1 MYKIIEELCKKKG
14 ISISSLCK
22 NIDIPRSTLTE
33 LKSGRTKFLSS
44 INTNKIANYFGVSVD
59 YLLGKEDKPTGK
71 SLDDDLARFGIKP
84 IKTKKVPLLGKIACG
99 SPIYADEQYGEYITV
114 DEGITA
120 DFCLEAKGD
129 SMINARIYDGDIVFC
144 VKQETIENGQI
155 AAVIIDDEATLKR
168 FYYYPDEK
176 KVVLSPENSKF
187 APIVYIGEELSHI
200 HIIGRAIAFQSFI

>member
-1 MYKIIEELCKKKG
+1 MYDVFVKLLQKNGVKAYAVAKATG
-14 ISISSLCK
+14 IAYTSFA
-22 NIDIPRSTLTE
+22 DW
-33 LKSGRTKFLSS
+33 KSGRSTPKQDKLQ
-44 INTNKIANYFGVSVD
+44 KIADYFGVSLE
-59 YLLGKEDKPTGK
+59 YLMTGK
-71 SLDDDLARFGIKP
+71 SPDDDLARFGIKP